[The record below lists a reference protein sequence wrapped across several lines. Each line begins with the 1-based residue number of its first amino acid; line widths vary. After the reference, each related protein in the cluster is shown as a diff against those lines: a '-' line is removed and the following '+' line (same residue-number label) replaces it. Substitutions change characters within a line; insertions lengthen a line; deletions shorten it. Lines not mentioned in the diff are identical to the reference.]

1 MMEYL
6 VGHAVSSETGV
17 SAINLAIVFILVLAN
32 AFFVASEFALVSVR
46 KTRID
51 QLAAEGNSAAA
62 VVQSAVRNLD
72 RYIAATQVGI
82 TIASLLL
89 GGFGER
95 ALEPL
100 LTPLFIWMPDEWLG
114 ITRTGLAA
122 GFAYFIMTALHVII
136 GELMP
141 KSIALQK
148 PDITAL
154 WIGRPMLFFAM
165 IFSPLTWL
173 LNGIGNFLLRLIGF
187 HSAEGHSQVHS
198 PEELDMLFTESHEGG
213 EINRTEFEILH
224 RVVRFSDTTAR
235 AVMVPRLEMQAL
247 PVAITRSALTDFL
260 QGRPH
265 TRIPVYQDSLDDVIG
280 IVNSKDLEHLN
291 YRELAQEL
299 EQLKTVFSDKNNGQR
314 APDGRQPTD
323 EKILDLT
330 PLVLDTA
337 FVPETLRV
345 DKLLTEFKERRQ
357 QIAIVVDEY
366 GGTAGLVALADLL
379 EQVFGDMPD
388 EADETEPD
396 ILKRPDGRIQMAGRV
411 IIDEVNELFGFGFR
425 SDEAET
431 MAGLVLNALG
441 RIASVGDEVEING
454 IHIRVEK
461 VDRLR
466 IATLSLSL
474 PEGKVPETL
483 PSNLL

>member
-1 MMEYL
+1 MEYIMEP
-6 VGHAVSSETGV
+6 AAAAETGV
-17 SAINLAIVFILVLAN
+17 SFVSLAIVVILVLAN

-62 VVQSAVRNLD
+62 VVQRAVRDLD

-100 LTPLFIWMPDEWLG
+100 LTPLFTWMPNVWLG
-114 ITRTGLAA
+114 MTRAGLAA

-148 PDITAL
+148 PDSTAL
-154 WIGRPMLFFAM
+154 WIGRPMLFFAV

-187 HSAEGHSQVHS
+187 HAAEGHSQVHS
-198 PEELDMLFTESHEGG
+198 PEELDMLFTESHKGG
-213 EINRTEFEILH
+213 EINQTEFDILH

-235 AVMVPRLEMQAL
+235 TIMVPRLEMQAL
-247 PVAITRSALTDFL
+247 PTTVTRRELTDFL
-260 QGRPH
+260 QRRPH
-265 TRIPVYQDSLDDVIG
+265 TRIPVYQDSLDNIVG

-299 EQLKTVFSDKNNGQR
+299 EELKSAIASRNNGQHSV
-314 APDGRQPTD
+314 DGNPGTD
-323 EKILDLT
+323 EKILDLM
-330 PLVLDTA
+330 PLVFEPT
-337 FVPETLRV
+337 FMPETIRI
-345 DKLLTEFKERRQ
+345 DQLLAQFRRLQ
-357 QIAIVVDEY
+357 QQFAIIVDEY
-366 GGTAGLVALADLL
+366 GGTAGLVTLADLL
-379 EQVFGDMPD
+379 EEVFGDLPD
-388 EADETEPD
+388 ESDETEPE
-396 ILKRPDGRIQMAGRV
+396 IFKRPDGSVQLAGRV
-411 IIDEVNELFGFGFR
+411 SIDEVNELFGFGFP
-425 SDEAET
+425 SVEANT
-431 MAGLVLNALG
+431 
-441 RIASVGDEVEING
+441 
-454 IHIRVEK
+454 
-461 VDRLR
+461 
-466 IATLSLSL
+466 
-474 PEGKVPETL
+474 
-483 PSNLL
+483 